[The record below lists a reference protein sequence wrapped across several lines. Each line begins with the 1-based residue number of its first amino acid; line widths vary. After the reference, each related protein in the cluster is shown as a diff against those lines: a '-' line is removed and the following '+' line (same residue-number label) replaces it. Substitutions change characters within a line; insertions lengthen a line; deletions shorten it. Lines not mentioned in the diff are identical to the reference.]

1 MPGINR
7 LQLANA
13 LNRLAA
19 PDFEKLLFALKPPAG
34 LVPGPSAPQASR
46 VMALLE
52 WVESPTGP
60 GIASIPPLLDD
71 LDTLPESP
79 PLPDPAAPTPLEL
92 GPNPYQGLRAFEE
105 DDQDRFFGRDR
116 LVEDLLQ
123 RFEHLYTDPHSIRI
137 LPIYGPSGS
146 GKSSLARAGLIPAL
160 RKRPLPGKDSPRILT
175 LKLGNHPLEVL
186 ATALARLANPDDLS
200 IAKIREFQDELL
212 RSDSKQAFDGL
223 RFITDRLLENGPKAY
238 LILLVDQFEEIY
250 TLCEDPQ
257 ERHAFICNLRGAT
270 SDPSQRVAV
279 ILTMRSDFLSATQQ
293 HPRFNQLFADPG
305 RLVPVMQPEELEQA
319 IIQPAKLALAKLDRP
334 TRDRVNLLL
343 NKPLVQILVKDA
355 MGQEGAL
362 PLLQFLLT
370 QMWEEMR
377 QGIEPIETFNR
388 VGGIGGALANEAKKI
403 YENLSEADQKI
414 ARSIFLRLIK
424 VNDDKTATRRRVPLS
439 ELVTKDQNA
448 TQVKGI
454 IHQFTRP
461 GVWILITFANEEQ
474 IEMVEL
480 AHEALIHN
488 WVGLR
493 EWLDDQWEFLRKR
506 DKIEQ
511 AAQEWESHQRDNE
524 YLLQGR
530 ALYNAKSFATSNP
543 DIFGAKTSQLA
554 CEFIQRSSA
563 LRKKKIIKNIV
574 LISIF
579 PILGSLVVTHFI
591 VLGIA
596 RSALFSD
603 SSCTRNPQTAFL
615 LRYFLFSGER
625 YDLSEMKLCNEN
637 LMGIRLH
644 NSSLRDSDFRRAT
657 LANSSFNGSNLNGV
671 DFQGADLMGVD
682 FSNATVRGANFKKSY
697 FFMANLENSLDLTKD
712 QLNESFLCQTKVPSK
727 LNLDPDRDC
736 EIIRQILMEGI
747 TFDEYQPPT
756 ETQ

>member
-1 MPGINR
+1 MAGLNR
-7 LQLANA
+7 LQLVNA

-19 PDFEKLLFALKPPAG
+19 PDFEKLLFAIKPPSG

-60 GIASIPPLLDD
+60 GIDSIPPLLDD
-71 LDTLPESP
+71 LDTLPEPP
-79 PLPDPAAPTPLEL
+79 PLPDPADPTPLEL

-123 RFEHLYTDPHSIRI
+123 RFEHLYTDPHTIRI

-175 LKLGNHPLEVL
+175 LKPGNHPLEVL

-223 RFITDRLLENGPKAY
+223 RFITDRLLENDPKAY

-454 IHQFTRP
+454 INQFTRP

-474 IEMVEL
+474 IEMVEV

-488 WVGLR
+488 WTELR
-493 EWLDDQWEFLRKR
+493 DWLADQWELLRKR

-511 AAQEWESHQRDNE
+511 AAQEWESHQRCND
-524 YLLQGR
+524 YLLQGK
-530 ALYNAKSFATSNP
+530 ALRDAKEFFNLNHANCGIHLSKTSSDLIESSRKNKHIKTIKTVLIFLIIPFIGTLTILHMLILNHAQALINKTECEQDSQIAFLIRYKILMKDVNNLEKGNFCREELVSFDFSDLILWEADFRDSVLSSAN
-543 DIFGAKTSQLA
+543 FEGAFLVGAKFQ
-554 CEFIQRSSA
+554 
-563 LRKKKIIKNIV
+563 
-574 LISIF
+574 
-579 PILGSLVVTHFI
+579 
-591 VLGIA
+591 
-596 RSALFSD
+596 
-603 SSCTRNPQTAFL
+603 
-615 LRYFLFSGER
+615 
-625 YDLSEMKLCNEN
+625 
-637 LMGIRLH
+637 
-644 NSSLRDSDFRRAT
+644 
-657 LANSSFNGSNLNGV
+657 GSNLENAKFNFALLEDAEFQNAYLHNT
-671 DFQGADLMGVD
+671 DFKNAQG
-682 FSNATVRGANFKKSY
+682 
-697 FFMANLENSLDLTKD
+697 LTSGQFD
-712 QLNESFLCQTKVPSK
+712 QAFLCRTK
-727 LNLDPDRDC
+727 L
-736 EIIRQILMEGI
+736 
-747 TFDEYQPPT
+747 PT
-756 ETQ
+756 ELGLDSDRNCK

>member
-1 MPGINR
+1 MAGLNR
-7 LQLANA
+7 LQLVNA

-19 PDFEKLLFALKPPAG
+19 PDFEKLLFAIKPPAG

-60 GIASIPPLLDD
+60 GITSIPPLLDD
-71 LDTLPESP
+71 LDTLPEPP
-79 PLPDPAAPTPLEL
+79 PLPDLADPTPLEL

-105 DDQDRFFGRDR
+105 DDQDRFFGRER
-116 LVEDLLQ
+116 LVEDLIQ

-175 LKLGNHPLEVL
+175 LKPGNHPLEVL

-223 RFITDRLLENGPKAY
+223 RFITDRLLENDPKAY

-319 IIQPAKLALAKLDRP
+319 ITQPAKLALAKLDRP

-343 NKPLVQILVKDA
+343 NKPFVQILVKDA

-454 IHQFTRP
+454 INQFTRP

-474 IEMVEL
+474 IEMVEV
-480 AHEALIHN
+480 AHEALIQN
-488 WVGLR
+488 WAELR
-493 EWLDDQWEFLRKR
+493 EWLADQWELLRKR

-511 AAQEWESHQRDNE
+511 AAQEWEKHQRDDE

-530 ALYNAKSFATSNP
+530 TLYNAKLFSTLNP
-543 DIFGAKTSQLA
+543 SMNEAKLSQVA
-554 CEFIQRSSA
+554 EEFIHKSSA
-563 LRKKKIIKNIV
+563 LRRRKIVKNV
-574 LISIF
+574 ALISIF
-579 PILGSLVVTHFI
+579 PVIGSLVITHFL
-591 VLGIA
+591 VLRMA
-596 RSALFSD
+596 HSALFLD
-603 SSCTRNPQTAFL
+603 DSCTQNPQSAFL
-615 LRYFLFSGER
+615 LRYLLFSGER
-625 YDLSEMKLCNEN
+625 ENLDEIKLCNEK
-637 LMGIRLH
+637 LIGIRLH
-644 NSSLRDSDFRRAT
+644 DSFVWRGDFRRAVM
-657 LANSSFNGSNLNGV
+657 ANSSFRNTYLDES
-671 DFQGADLMGVD
+671 DFQGTDLMKAD
-682 FSNATVRGANFKKSY
+682 FYHASLKD
-697 FFMANLENSLDLTKD
+697 ANLKNAYLFMTNLEGGIGLTED
-712 QLNESFLCQTKVPSK
+712 QLSESFICRTRLPI
-727 LNLDPDRDC
+727 NIDIDPDRDC
-736 EIIRQILMEGI
+736 DLIRKITLEGGI
-747 TFDEYQPPT
+747 FYEYDRT
-756 ETQ
+756 TQH